1 MKNIFQHKED
11 EDDSS
16 EWDSDDE
23 LKVAKVKEAT
33 RIQRKIP
40 SIQRNMSQA
49 SRKSSTFV
57 RPVSTTRTGPLYYCQ
72 EIGPQLDLGYQWPQQ
87 QPMKAVQGFVKVS
100 AANTHTRQK
109 QIERKMLAKRQKV
122 RRSV

>member
-1 MKNIFQHKED
+1 
-11 EDDSS
+11 
-16 EWDSDDE
+16 
-23 LKVAKVKEAT
+23 
-33 RIQRKIP
+33 
-40 SIQRNMSQA
+40 MSQA

-57 RPVSTTRTGPLYYCQ
+57 RPVSTTRAGSLYYCQ

-122 RRSV
+122 RKSVWKSAQDEKDQHGSIEHEFASIIHSLR